1 MVFSHKEASS
11 VSDEPHIPPE
21 ESSEPGYA
29 PAANGESAESAAGLA
44 SGIVEGDVVEV
55 RLEDADSASAETG
68 DAGSEDAVASDAEG
82 EEAVAEM
89 PETVVVPK
97 KEKAK
102 RSKPAA
108 AAAPDLGADGR
119 GIPAAEAS
127 GAADRPDPT
136 GERNWYILKV
146 QSNREDSIKDAL
158 QRRIA
163 IEGLQDFFGDIIV
176 PIEMVSEFKAG
187 KKRTVKRKLYPGY
200 IVVHME
206 INDDTWHMVRG
217 TPGIGD
223 FVGSAGKP
231 TPMLPKEVEKI
242 IQKQEDL
249 TSDQP
254 PPVIQ
259 FRQGDRVKVTG
270 GNFENFEGEIGGV
283 DSAKGRVTVII
294 QIFNRPTPVDLE
306 YWQVEA
312 V

>member
-21 ESSEPGYA
+21 ESSEQGYA
-29 PAANGESAESAAGLA
+29 PAANGESAELAADTAESVAEDTGADEVGLGG
-44 SGIVEGDVVEV
+44 SGLEVAGTEDEGD
-55 RLEDADSASAETG
+55 ETG
-68 DAGSEDAVASDAEG
+68 ADQ
-82 EEAVAEM
+82 
-89 PETVVVPK
+89 PETAAVPK
-97 KEKAK
+97 KAKAK
-102 RSKPAA
+102 RAKPAA
-108 AAAPDLGADGR
+108 AKDLGVDGR
-119 GIPAAEAS
+119 GIPPAAAS
-127 GAADRPDPT
+127 AAVPDRPDPT

-249 TSDQP
+249 ESDQP

-283 DSAKGRVTVII
+283 DVAKGRVTVII

>member
-1 MVFSHKEASS
+1 MVISHKEASS
-11 VSDEPHIPPE
+11 VSDEPHNPPE
-21 ESSEPGYA
+21 ESDGQGYD
-29 PAANGESAESAAGLA
+29 PAANGESAELGPGS
-44 SGIVEGDVVEV
+44 
-55 RLEDADSASAETG
+55 G
-68 DAGSEDAVASDAEG
+68 DAGPGKAGLGKAGPGEAIGADADAQEEVQAPGVKASGGKAQGSGVAASEPQNLG
-82 EEAVAEM
+82 E
-89 PETVVVPK
+89 
-97 KEKAK
+97 
-102 RSKPAA
+102 
-108 AAAPDLGADGR
+108 DGR
-119 GIPAAEAS
+119 GIPTAAP
-127 GAADRPDPT
+127 DRPDPT

-242 IQKQEDL
+242 IQKQEEQEF
-249 TSDQP
+249 DQP
-254 PPVIQ
+254 PAVIQ

-283 DSAKGRVTVII
+283 DAAKGRVTVII
-294 QIFNRPTPVDLE
+294 QIFNRATPVDLE
-306 YWQVEA
+306 YWQVES